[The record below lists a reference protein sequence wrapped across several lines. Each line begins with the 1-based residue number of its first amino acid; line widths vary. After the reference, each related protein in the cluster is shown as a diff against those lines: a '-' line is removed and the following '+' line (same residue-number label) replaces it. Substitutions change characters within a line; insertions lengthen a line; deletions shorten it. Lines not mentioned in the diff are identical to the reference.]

1 MSRVG
6 EQPITISEE
15 VSVSVEGRHVKVKGP
30 LGELAQMV
38 PPEIS
43 VEINS
48 NKVQVRRTD
57 DTKKSKSLHGLMR
70 TLIANMVR
78 GVNQEWSKEL
88 ELVGVGY
95 RAAVEGGKLILNVGF
110 SHTIPIIPPHGIK
123 LEASKGKIV
132 VSGIDKALVGQVAA
146 EIRAVRKPEPYKGKG
161 IRYLGEK
168 VRRKP
173 GKAAKLGA
181 ATEGGK

>member
-1 MSRVG
+1 MSRIG
-6 EQPITISEE
+6 EQPIIIPEK
-15 VSVSVEGRHVKVKGP
+15 VSVSVEGRRVKVKGP
-30 LGELAQMV
+30 LGELIQTV
-38 PPEIS
+38 PPEIQTGVS
-43 VEINS
+43 S
-48 NKVQVRRTD
+48 NKIEVKRID

-78 GVNQEWSKEL
+78 GVNQGWGKEL

-95 RAAVEGGKLILNVGF
+95 RAVMEGEKLILSVGF
-110 SHTIPIIPPHGIK
+110 SHTVTITPPLGIK
-123 LEASKGKIV
+123 LEATKNKIA

-173 GKAAKLGA
+173 GKAAKLGVG
-181 ATEGGK
+181 TTGGK